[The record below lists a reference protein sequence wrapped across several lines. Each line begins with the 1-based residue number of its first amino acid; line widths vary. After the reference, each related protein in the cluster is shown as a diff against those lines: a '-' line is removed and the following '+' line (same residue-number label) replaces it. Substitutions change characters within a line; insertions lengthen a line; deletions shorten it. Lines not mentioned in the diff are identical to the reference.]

1 MIVFFMK
8 KFFKF
13 KFIIFIIGIFFGFNS
28 IAHQGGL
35 NTEGCHTNKKNGD
48 YHCHKKDIEI
58 RKDGFRV
65 IDGDT
70 VHFDFDNRKVR
81 FNGIDAPEIGQ
92 ICINAEGPF
101 DCGLKAKEIL
111 INFIGS
117 ELPICISEGLDNFS
131 REISECFVNGESI
144 SKFLVRNG
152 YAFAYR
158 KYSKKFIEDEDYAR
172 QNNLGLWKTKFEFP
186 WDYR

>member
-1 MIVFFMK
+1 M
-8 KFFKF
+8 
-13 KFIIFIIGIFFGFNS
+13 
-28 IAHQGGL
+28 
-35 NTEGCHTNKKNGD
+35 
-48 YHCHKKDIEI
+48 
-58 RKDGFRV
+58 
-65 IDGDT
+65 
-70 VHFDFDNRKVR
+70 
-81 FNGIDAPEIGQ
+81 
-92 ICINAEGPF
+92 
-101 DCGLKAKEIL
+101 
-111 INFIGS
+111 
-117 ELPICISEGLDNFS
+117 DNFS